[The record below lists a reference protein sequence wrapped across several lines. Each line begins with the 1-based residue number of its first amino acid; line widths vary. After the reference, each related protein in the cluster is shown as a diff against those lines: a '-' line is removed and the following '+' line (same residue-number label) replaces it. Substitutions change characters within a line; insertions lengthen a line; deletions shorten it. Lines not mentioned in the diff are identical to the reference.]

1 VLLNSSTSHDVS
13 LNIAQIAPN
22 AARHCISIENS
33 YLIEPTGLTLFKKII
48 AGRKNRG
55 SK

>member
-22 AARHCISIENS
+22 AARQRILKENS
-33 YLIEPTGLTLFKKII
+33 YLIEPTGLTLFKKMNT
-48 AGRKNRG
+48 GRKNRHA
-55 SK
+55 K